1 MSAFEVYV
9 NGRRVCTAALQG
21 DGVLTTFVT
30 FFRGAGRKGKRVQEA
45 ILSIGRLASG
55 SQTHAEWLP
64 RNLKVG
70 DEVRVV
76 LSSKKRGDVPK
87 SKRRE
92 SKAKR
97 EQRER
102 EYVQKRAREFGWKIS
117 K

>member
-9 NGRRVCTAALQG
+9 NGRRVCTAVLQR

-30 FFRGAGRKGKRVQEA
+30 FFRGVGAKGRRVEDA
-45 ILSIGRLASG
+45 TLSVGRLASG
-55 SQTHAEWLP
+55 SQTHADWLP

-76 LSSKKRGDVPK
+76 FSAKKLGDAPK
-87 SKRRE
+87 SMRRE

-102 EYVQKRAREFGWKIS
+102 EYVEKRAREFG
-117 K
+117 